1 MLSFDR
7 NRKRKNVARR
17 SRGHLNPPVLESI
30 PRSTPVEQIPFPEYI
45 YGSTNANLFRG
56 QRPGGPLC
64 IGTSQTG
71 LTAPTR
77 PLPGQVSVM
86 GKRNLTGMP
95 DMAGGLVGPGNSF
108 GSFPVWPP
116 SAMHVAVHSL
126 RPSFPGTMF
135 NSSCETEVY
144 SDSLRLSTQQFKRL
158 EAQDTERVTV
168 VAASCL
174 NRLAPLRSAVFIQG
188 AQPAQGQVRMG
199 IRPPEGRRAV
209 VGGAATILLLFVL
222 LGSCIAGIPMHRS
235 DYLSPPGLFRPMLT
249 SIALHRSENALIAGE
264 YATAIAITQ
273 DGYDPGNT
281 NYRGLPMAPF
291 GAHISTNDAGNLS
304 RFFYGQCTYWAN
316 MRYHQLTHHWIPWL
330 GNAYQWAYEAPAYG
344 WTIADTPDPNG
355 PSIMV
360 FSPYSEGAGA
370 YGHVAVVEH
379 TNSDG
384 SVYTSNWNWDGLWAT
399 QSWMNFYPGNGVSFI
414 WFPHS

>member
-56 QRPGGPLC
+56 QRSGGSLW

-77 PLPGQVSVM
+77 PLPASV
-86 GKRNLTGMP
+86 RPL
-95 DMAGGLVGPGNSF
+95 
-108 GSFPVWPP
+108 PV
-116 SAMHVAVHSL
+116 VHFL
-126 RPSFPGTMF
+126 RPSFPGTML
-135 NSSCETEVY
+135 NPSCETEVY
-144 SDSLRLSTQQFKRL
+144 PDSLRLSTQQFNRL
-158 EAQDTERVTV
+158 EAQDTERVTA

-174 NRLAPLRSAVFIQG
+174 NRMAPLRSAVFIQG
-188 AQPAQGQVRMG
+188 AQPAQGRVRMG
-199 IRPPEGRRAV
+199 LRPPEGRRAV

-222 LGSCIAGIPMHRS
+222 LGSCIAGIPMSGS
-235 DYLSPPGLFRPMLT
+235 DYPSSPGLFRPMLG
-249 SIALHRSENALIAGE
+249 SVALRRSENALIAGE
-264 YATAIAITQ
+264 YATATAITQ

-281 NYRGLPMAPF
+281 DYHGLPMAPF
-291 GAHISTNDAGNLS
+291 GAHISTSDAGNLS

-344 WTIADTPDPNG
+344 WTIADTPDPTG